1 MKLDGFIIV
10 AHVAWIFASCATK
23 QVHPAEHGNARV
35 AESQLRAARIK
46 SLPRDQRIALFLS
59 AADHAI
65 MQDGNS
71 LPSESARRAYNK
83 AAAELVVYLRSIDEG
98 EYWNQSQSVSAEG
111 AGSYQI
117 HFAQPRSDGTWDPSY
132 FTSFTQADQVPKGCI
147 KRKVQQ
153 QGLGGAL
160 VGVRKKNPLEP
171 NSPWV
176 GITAPVTA
184 TLDFRGGDATIS
196 LVDPTKAKN
205 ARIGGSEHPLNADFT
220 SPLAYYPQKN
230 EWWEG
235 IMGAIRV
242 SQYMGTTGL
251 YTLQPY
257 DSKRIPV
264 ILIHGLIST
273 ARMWRN
279 VINELEM
286 DPRIRDRF
294 QFWVFA
300 YPTGNPP
307 AYSALRLREELA
319 KFEKIHP
326 DAPGYVL
333 VGHSMGG
340 IIARMQATTIARSS
354 WDGVGNRKGANFL
367 ANVRQGS
374 LVDRALVF
382 EANPHVDRVVF
393 ICTPHHGSEMALGSL
408 GEIGRRLIS
417 LPVDLTASVTA
428 SLGNSLTFFTG
439 DPRRMPN
446 SVIGLSPSNPML
458 KVLNSNRIKAPF
470 HSIIGDRGKGDS
482 PDSSDGVVGYW
493 SSHLAGAR
501 SEQIVPGPHGSCELP
516 ETINELR
523 RILLLHLRERRF
535 LE

>member
-1 MKLDGFIIV
+1 
-10 AHVAWIFASCATK
+10 
-23 QVHPAEHGNARV
+23 
-35 AESQLRAARIK
+35 
-46 SLPRDQRIALFLS
+46 
-59 AADHAI
+59 
-65 MQDGNS
+65 
-71 LPSESARRAYNK
+71 
-83 AAAELVVYLRSIDEG
+83 
-98 EYWNQSQSVSAEG
+98 
-111 AGSYQI
+111 
-117 HFAQPRSDGTWDPSY
+117 
-132 FTSFTQADQVPKGCI
+132 
-147 KRKVQQ
+147 
-153 QGLGGAL
+153 
-160 VGVRKKNPLEP
+160 
-171 NSPWV
+171 
-176 GITAPVTA
+176 
-184 TLDFRGGDATIS
+184 
-196 LVDPTKAKN
+196 
-205 ARIGGSEHPLNADFT
+205 
-220 SPLAYYPQKN
+220 
-230 EWWEG
+230 
-235 IMGAIRV
+235 
-242 SQYMGTTGL
+242 
-251 YTLQPY
+251 
-257 DSKRIPV
+257 
-264 ILIHGLIST
+264 
-273 ARMWRN
+273 MWRN

-286 DPRIRDRF
+286 DPQIRDRF

-326 DAPGYVL
+326 DALGYVL
-333 VGHSMGG
+333 VGYSMGG

-458 KVLNSNRIKAPF
+458 KFLNSNRIKAPF

-501 SEQIVPGPHGSCELP
+501 SEQNVPGPHVSCELT

-523 RILLLHLRERRF
+523 IILLLHLRERRF